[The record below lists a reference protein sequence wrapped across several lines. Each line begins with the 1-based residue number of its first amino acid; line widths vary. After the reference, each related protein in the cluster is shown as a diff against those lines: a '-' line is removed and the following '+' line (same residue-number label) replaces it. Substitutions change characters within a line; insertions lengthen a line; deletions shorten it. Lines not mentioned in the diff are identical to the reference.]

1 MNKKYRSEL
10 SMVNHQSAEYLFSV
24 GIIDADEMK
33 EFDESCLVEEGETA
47 NAFEEPPE
55 TAPVTARPVRTAH
68 TQA

>member
-33 EFDESCLVEEGETA
+33 EFDESCLVQEGETA
-47 NAFEEPPE
+47 DVFEESPE
-55 TAPVTARPVRTAH
+55 AVPLTMNKYQVTGIR
-68 TQA
+68 